1 MNYFFSY
8 LLRPVYY
15 FSSTENS
22 LKLAVTWDDLYGV
35 RYIISNKLKDIV
47 VNKKIIQNSESF
59 LLTAYNNSNSFIA
72 EELIKIG
79 FNFKG
84 EYILYAKTS
93 IPFVDISYHLKNI
106 QGFIDQDE
114 FHIADQ
120 ITIARYADPLVII
133 QNKSCIDHLNIA
145 LSLTHISN
153 RSYNDSFISLYK
165 KFYDSNNKIQSFIIK
180 DIILAI
186 GSGNHLEQIIKIIS
200 PLIEDIN
207 DRSFYDN
214 QRKILYTPLYSF
226 SLKEQSVF
234 IHEASHYLMYDQFK
248 NTGKPFH
255 DSNKNAI
262 AAYDQAAIK
271 SLLSIG
277 SIIGFR
283 YEHGLPKMH
292 TSIEVA
298 FDLYFNS
305 TISLFHFC
313 NILSTKKITINDK
326 DFILNEILDIF
337 ELDKNSVE
345 LYGVEQA
352 IYILKQQIIT
362 DYKITDDQIIMLER
376 IGEYVARANP
386 YSYLSEFIVRLPEFI
401 VRGLDRSALIHI
413 APLMKFWLDYISPN
427 INEFISNLGLKEC
440 SILTDE
446 DNNILIAGK
455 NSSIGFEED
464 L

>member
-22 LKLAVTWDDLYGV
+22 LKLAVIWDDIYGV
-35 RYIISNKLKDIV
+35 RYILSNKLKDIV

-59 LLTAYNNSNSFIA
+59 LSTTYNNANSFIA

-106 QGFIDQDE
+106 QDFINQDE

-133 QNKSCIDHLNIA
+133 QNNSCIDHLNVA

-165 KFYDSNNKIQSFIIK
+165 NFYDSNNKIQSLIIK

-186 GSGNHLEQIIKIIS
+186 GAGNHLEQIIKIIS
-200 PLIEDIN
+200 PLIEDID

-214 QRKILYTPLYSF
+214 QRKLLYTPLYSF

-234 IHEASHYLMYDQFK
+234 IHEASHYLMHDQFK

-255 DSNKNAI
+255 NSNKNAI

-277 SIIGFR
+277 SIIGFK
-283 YEHGLPKMH
+283 YDNGLPKTH
-292 TSIEVA
+292 TSISVA
-298 FDLYFNS
+298 FDLLFKS
-305 TISLFHFC
+305 TISLFHFSSV
-313 NILSTKKITINDK
+313 LSTRKIASADR
-326 DFILNEILDIF
+326 DFVLNEIIEIFDLDNN
-337 ELDKNSVE
+337 LVE
-345 LYGVEQA
+345 LYGKEQT
-352 IYILKQQIIT
+352 INILKQQIVIDFNIT
-362 DYKITDDQIIMLER
+362 TDQIIILER
-376 IGEYVARANP
+376 IGEYAARANHH
-386 YSYLSEFIVRLPEFI
+386 SYFNELIVRLPEFI
-401 VRGLDRSALIHI
+401 VRGLNDNALLHLD
-413 APLMKFWLDYISPN
+413 PLQNFWLEYISPA
-427 INEFISNLGLKEC
+427 INESIYSLGIKKCDFFILKDIENLVLG
-440 SILTDE
+440 
-446 DNNILIAGK
+446 DNI
-455 NSSIGFEED
+455 SSAFSEE